1 MDVRLGYAAMSVHV
15 PNASP
20 SKTMTAK
27 QFAGIMDREAALRK
41 LERIAQ
47 ENLRNCVRLLY
58 HNRAYDITFFRL
70 SSRLIPLVGHE
81 LTEGWEYRS
90 HLEAAFRM
98 LGNVATKDGVRLDF
112 HPDHFVV
119 LNTPRKNV
127 LKVSLDTLEH
137 HIWMLK
143 MLGVQPDHRCVLH
156 VGGAYK
162 DKEKAIR
169 QFIKN
174 WELVPEEVKKSL
186 LLENDDKVF
195 TAKETLELCET
206 LGIPMVLDIHHH
218 RCNYKE
224 SEEEIDALLPRI
236 IDTWKD
242 SLLSVKM
249 HISSPRSEKDR
260 RSHADYVAPEDMFPF
275 LRKVANYTERLDMM
289 VEAKKKDDALF
300 HLMEW
305 INKQGEKE
313 KIRAINGSSFH
324 IE

>member
-1 MDVRLGYAAMSVHV
+1 MDVRLGYVAMSVHV
-15 PNASP
+15 TNASP

-27 QFAGIMDREAALRK
+27 QFTGIMDREAGLRK

-47 ENLRNCVRLLY
+47 ENLRNCLRLLY

-70 SSRLIPLVGHE
+70 SSKLIPLVGHE

-90 HLEAAFRM
+90 HLEAEFRT
-98 LGNVATKDGVRLDF
+98 LGDVAAKDGVRLDF

-127 LKVSLDTLEH
+127 LQVSLDTLKH

-143 MLGVQPDHRCVLH
+143 ALGIQPNHRCVLH

-162 DKEKAIR
+162 DKGKAIR

-174 WELVPEEVKKSL
+174 WELVPEEIKGSL

-195 TAKETLELCET
+195 TAKETLELCEA
-206 LGIPMVLDIHHH
+206 LGVPMVLDIHHH
-218 RCNYKE
+218 RCNYE
-224 SEEEIDALLPRI
+224 ENEEEIEALLPRI

-242 SLLSVKM
+242 SPLPVKM

-260 RSHADYVAPEDMFPF
+260 RSHADYVTPEDMFPF
-275 LRKVANYTERLDMM
+275 LRQVANYTDQLDMM

-300 HLMEW
+300 RLMEW
-305 INKQGEKE
+305 VNKQGEKE
-313 KIRAINGSSFH
+313 QIRSLNGASFRIH
-324 IE
+324 